1 MRITW
6 FAIVATAALFA
17 AGCDDSGTFSG
28 GGDAGPGDVA
38 QVADAG
44 PSDVVFV
51 RDSGPRDVVVNT
63 NPLVVGVIPDH
74 GPFNGGNRV
83 VVRGANFT
91 EEAVVR
97 FGGALAQP
105 RDTEL
110 VDRGRLN
117 VVPPAGRPGEVE
129 VEVEVGGRRAVMPR
143 AYRYDAFYAEPSEGS
158 TGGGT
163 LITIRGL
170 GTGFTDATNVTIDD
184 TPCRDIRVVGPEQL
198 TCVTPA
204 HSEGSFAIVVETGMS
219 RIRVEDG
226 FRYTDGGAEAS
237 RGGLG
242 GGPITGNISVTVL
255 AGNTGDPIPEAL
267 VFLGN
272 DPYVAPPRSARTNDR
287 GRATISGDGL
297 RGPVSLT
304 VSARCFNSHTVQV
317 FDARNVTL
325 YLYAQMIPACA
336 MGNPPGGGGGGRGV
350 YGASV
355 SGELVWDG
363 PNEFAPNPWR
373 NVPPPRAGERRVA
386 YVYATQTDILSQP
399 REPGDGNVVL
409 EVVTPGYGGR
419 GYPFTIV
426 TRPSSLAVYAIAG
439 VENVRTQR
447 FTPYVMGVARGV
459 LGSPR
464 AAITNVVVP
473 MNIPLD
479 HRTDVEVSNLPPTVR
494 GQPDRVRVEAF
505 VDLGGEGVIARPEVS
520 VVGRDETDPYS
531 IVALPAFTGPLAD
544 ARLIVRAMFST
555 GEYYSSPLSVLV
567 VGGITSPDQTVRL
580 RDWVGIPNIESPVD
594 NGRLASDRAVRFTV
608 NGASPDMWWVNL
620 SGDAL
625 YWQTFARGS
634 ERAFYFPDIS
644 RIEGLADLPAGLQLY
659 MNITGIRTP
668 GFDFDNFRY
677 TYLSQLYWTGYSA
690 RTALFQR

>member
-1 MRITW
+1 MRSSWI
-6 FAIVATAALFA
+6 AIVTAAVA
-17 AGCDDSGTFSG
+17 ALSGCDDG
-28 GGDAGPGDVA
+28 GGFSAGRDAGPDDVSTR
-38 QVADAG
+38 DAG
-44 PSDVVFV
+44 PSDVVFI

-83 VVRGANFT
+83 VVRGANFN
-91 EEAVVR
+91 EDAIVR

-105 RDTEL
+105 RDTQF
-110 VDRGRLN
+110 VDRGRIN
-117 VVPPAGRPGEVE
+117 VIPPAGRPGEVE
-129 VEVEVGGRRAVMPR
+129 VEVEVNGRRAVLPR
-143 AYRYDAFYAEPSEGS
+143 GYRYDAFYADPSEGS

-163 LITIRGL
+163 LINLRGL
-170 GTGFTDATNVTIDD
+170 GTGFTDATRVLIDGE
-184 TPCRDIRVVGPEQL
+184 PCRDIRVIGPEQL

-204 HSEGSFAIVVETGMS
+204 HAEGSVAIVVETGMS
-219 RIRVEDG
+219 SIRVDDA
-226 FRYTDGGAEAS
+226 FRYTDGGAEAT

-242 GGPITGNISVTVL
+242 GGPINGNISVTVL
-255 AGNTGDPIPEAL
+255 AGNTGDPIPDAL
-267 VFLGN
+267 AFLGN
-272 DPYVAPPRSARTNDR
+272 DPYVAPPRSARTSDR
-287 GRATISGDGL
+287 GRATLSGDGL

-304 VSARCFNSHTVQV
+304 VSARCFNSHTVQL

-325 YLYAQMIPACA
+325 YLYAQQIPECA
-336 MGNPPGGGGGGRGV
+336 MGTPPGGGGGGRGV
-350 YGASV
+350 YGATV

-373 NVPPPRAGERRVA
+373 NVPTPRAGERRVA
-386 YVYATQTDILSQP
+386 YVYATQTDFLSQP

-426 TRPSSLAVYAIAG
+426 TRPSALAIYALAG
-439 VENVRTQR
+439 VENIRTQR
-447 FTPYVMGVARGV
+447 FTPYIMGVARGV

-505 VDLGGEGVIARPEVS
+505 VDLGGEGVIARPEIS

-544 ARLIVRAMFST
+544 ARLVIRGIFAT
-555 GEYYSSPLSVLV
+555 GEYYTSPSSVLV
-567 VGGITSPDQTVRL
+567 VGGITTPDATVRL
-580 RDWVGIPNIESPVD
+580 RDWVGIPDIQSPVD
-594 NGRLASDRAVRFTV
+594 NGRLGSDRAVRFAV
-608 NGASPDMWWVNL
+608 SGASPDMWWVNL
-620 SGDAL
+620 SADVL

-644 RIEGLADLPAGLQLY
+644 RIDGLSDLPPGQQLY
-659 MNITGIRTP
+659 MNINGIRTP

-677 TYLSQLYWTGYSA
+677 SYLSLLYWTGYST
-690 RTALFQR
+690 RTVLFQR